1 MFNDIRFVA
10 AVRTLAVVAA
20 AAVGVV
26 IFNVAI
32 IYGGNQFIFFALI
45 AGALYLFI
53 SGVYSTMLYNLKHK
67 KELETLSDDIG
78 RMDQ

>member
-20 AAVGVV
+20 AAVCIV

-32 IYGGNQFIFFALI
+32 SYGGYQFILFALI
-45 AGALYLFI
+45 AVALYLII

-67 KELETLSDDIG
+67 KELETLSDNIG
-78 RMDQ
+78 RMDK

>member
-1 MFNDIRFVA
+1 MFNDIRFIA

-20 AAVGVV
+20 AAVG
-26 IFNVAI
+26 IYVAI
-32 IYGGNQFIFFALI
+32 IYGGNQFIFVALI

-78 RMDQ
+78 RMDK